1 MPLIQELPSSPNDSL
16 IEKCLRS
23 LQLRTQDWNWFV
35 SASDIRTESHLQEAL
50 EILETQNSEIGDE
63 RRLQIII
70 AISQYANENTPWSN
84 TDLARKALSV
94 PRALVEP
101 LLPRLF
107 SYFQDRLLKSSPK
120 VTLDRNPRAA
130 KNRGLRPILG
140 HSTPT
145 SELDLKRK
153 EWKESDNLYM
163 IGSVCFWMHYDTSPE
178 SVALIA
184 AFTLNV
190 MDDSDPAFRAQGCF
204 LIRKLIENGFF
215 MNIHKLGLVLLF
227 KEEIRV
233 CFNFL
238 PRLTPGS
245 ISLGLMR
252 AAYPTIVAILDEE
265 KEQKKEANSRKYL
278 SYLEILDL
286 NILGLISH
294 IQSHAEE
301 ASNSLIQYLLSFGT
315 ELIKSSIGAAVL
327 ACFSRLNATLC
338 RLITDPIVVDSD
350 NGPLVVEAALN
361 LQNTVLSEILHAKPG
376 ASDLLLSYKYDFIAA
391 WSVYQTRVLRYGVGT
406 PESKELVRSNF
417 ALLIE
422 LARQNETT
430 FQELEE
436 DLRAIKEQNTELELC
451 F

>member
-227 KEEIRV
+227 KEEIV
-233 CFNFL
+233 FV
-238 PRLTPGS
+238 LT
-245 ISLGLMR
+245 
-252 AAYPTIVAILDEE
+252 
-265 KEQKKEANSRKYL
+265 
-278 SYLEILDL
+278 SYL
-286 NILGLISH
+286 
-294 IQSHAEE
+294 A
-301 ASNSLIQYLLSFGT
+301 
-315 ELIKSSIGAAVL
+315 
-327 ACFSRLNATLC
+327 
-338 RLITDPIVVDSD
+338 
-350 NGPLVVEAALN
+350 
-361 LQNTVLSEILHAKPG
+361 
-376 ASDLLLSYKYDFIAA
+376 
-391 WSVYQTRVLRYGVGT
+391 
-406 PESKELVRSNF
+406 
-417 ALLIE
+417 
-422 LARQNETT
+422 
-430 FQELEE
+430 
-436 DLRAIKEQNTELELC
+436 
-451 F
+451 